1 MYTYTYIYID
11 IGKNE
16 HGFASGML
24 INLSWMFIP
33 HISAEFLR
41 RPALAR
47 RWLTR
52 EGPNH

>member
-1 MYTYTYIYID
+1 M
-11 IGKNE
+11 
-16 HGFASGML
+16 
-24 INLSWMFIP
+24 NLGWMFIP

-52 EGPNH
+52 EGPNHKKSIQPLHPLHDIKRGWAERCF